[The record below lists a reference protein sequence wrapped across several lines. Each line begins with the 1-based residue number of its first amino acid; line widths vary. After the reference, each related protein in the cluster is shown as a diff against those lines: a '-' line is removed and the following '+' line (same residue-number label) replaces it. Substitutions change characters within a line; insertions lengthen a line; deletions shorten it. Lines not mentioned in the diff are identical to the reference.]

1 MDAAAEGRTALTGAA
16 LLEAKRSLRR
26 QVLLWRDG
34 LDAAWREHASR
45 VIFERV
51 ARLAP
56 VRGAGRMLAYHSFGS
71 ETVTVPFLRQ
81 VLAEG
86 RRLVLPRI
94 DRPAR
99 SLTLHEV
106 HDLDADLVSGPWGI
120 REPDPGRT
128 RDVDPAD
135 LDVVLVPGVAFDRTG
150 GRLGYGGGYYD
161 RLLGACAPGTVL
173 VAAAFEGQVVERV
186 PVGPQD
192 RSVDVVVTEEGVHR
206 RGAASASW

>member
-1 MDAAAEGRTALTGAA
+1 MTGAS
-16 LLEAKRSLRR
+16 LLEAKRSLRH
-26 QVLLWRDG
+26 QILLWRDG
-34 LDAAWREHASR
+34 LDALWREHASR
-45 VIFERV
+45 VIFEEV

-56 VRGAGRMLAYHSFGS
+56 MRGAGRFLAYHSFGS

-106 HDLDADLVSGPWGI
+106 HDLDVDLVAGPWGI

-128 RDVDPAD
+128 REVDPAD
-135 LDVVLVPGVAFDRTG
+135 LDAVLVPGVAFDRSG
-150 GRLGYGGGYYD
+150 GRLGYGAGYYD
-161 RLLGACAPGTVL
+161 RLLGACASGTPL
-173 VAAAFEGQVVERV
+173 LAAAFEGQIVERV
-186 PVGPQD
+186 PAGPQD

-206 RGAASASW
+206 REAASPS